1 MKTYCKGLRIGRP
14 EVERAYEAWLEAP
27 SGRKNSWRVVR
38 EHGSAAALIDEL
50 VSEIQGRRLAFAPI
64 RRYVRKEPT
73 NGKERFIGVLSV
85 KQQVTDYIIVT
96 CAMPLL
102 SAKVGYYQVS
112 GIKGKGGRFATESVR
127 RWVSDGSCAWFAK
140 SDIRK
145 CYPSTRPADVL
156 ELYRRYLGSDDLVYC
171 IEAAFSTYA
180 TGGMEIGSFLS
191 QRSMAFALSF
201 AYHHVEGLFRERR
214 GKRLPMVVHQIWQ
227 ADDMVLFSRSKR
239 DVKAA
244 MRSLEAFLADGLGL
258 TLKGWKPCRVGED
271 EPVDICGSVSRPSH
285 VEIRDRTFLR
295 GRRAFRS
302 FARAPT
308 LASARRVC
316 SYYGIFKNADCAD
329 LMRREHMHSLAARA
343 RRMVSENDRRK
354 EE

>member
-1 MKTYCKGLRIGRP
+1 
-14 EVERAYEAWLEAP
+14 
-27 SGRKNSWRVVR
+27 
-38 EHGSAAALIDEL
+38 
-50 VSEIQGRRLAFAPI
+50 
-64 RRYVRKEPT
+64 
-73 NGKERFIGVLSV
+73 
-85 KQQVTDYIIVT
+85 
-96 CAMPLL
+96 
-102 SAKVGYYQVS
+102 
-112 GIKGKGGRFATESVR
+112 
-127 RWVSDGSCAWFAK
+127 
-140 SDIRK
+140 
-145 CYPSTRPADVL
+145 
-156 ELYRRYLGSDDLVYC
+156 
-171 IEAAFSTYA
+171 
-180 TGGMEIGSFLS
+180 MEIGSFLS

-201 AYHHVEGLFRERR
+201 AYHHVEGLFRQRR
-214 GKRLPMVVHQIWQ
+214 DKRLPMVVHQVWQ

-244 MRSLEAFLADGLGL
+244 MRSLEAFLAGGLGL
-258 TLKGWKPCRVGED
+258 ELKGWKPCRVGED

-308 LASARRVC
+308 LA
-316 SYYGIFKNADCAD
+316 DCAD